1 MNKYT
6 HEEKQKAL
14 EIRAFEPIMQQ
25 LGINADKV
33 DFSQER
39 PDIRINYNGKK
50 IGIEVI
56 ECYPK
61 SFNKDRFSIE
71 NLYYEI
77 EYFLMQ
83 KRIFG
88 YYQIRFADG
97 IFKVNK
103 IKTIKNNIFTEV
115 EGLINGTIT
124 IEHCKYIAE
133 INKSQYYFGKNT
145 VIRPLENMMNM
156 IGVPSLS
163 DIEECINKKNKLYD
177 TYDKTLEE
185 IWLLIYIPTNM
196 NYYSS
201 NGIPFI
207 SKIETKFRR
216 IYVSDYYYR
225 GRLIYEQNKKL

>member
-1 MNKYT
+1 MNSYT
-6 HEEKQKAL
+6 HKEKQKAF
-14 EIRAFEPIMQQ
+14 EIRAFESIRQQ

-33 DFSQER
+33 DYSQES
-39 PDIRINYNGKK
+39 PDIRIKYNGKQ
-50 IGIEVI
+50 IGIEI
-56 ECYPK
+56 IDCYPK
-61 SFNKDRFSIE
+61 SFNKNKFIIE
-71 NLYYEI
+71 KLYDDI
-77 EYFLMQ
+77 ECYLQQ

-133 INKSQYYFGKNT
+133 INKSQYYFEKNT

-156 IGVPSLS
+156 IRVPSLS

-185 IWLLIYIPTNM
+185 IWLLIYIPTNI

-201 NGIPFI
+201 NRIPFI

-225 GRLIYEQNKKL
+225 GRLIYEQNEKL